1 MADDL
6 KPAREATHAV
16 FNQTPPRVNIDL
28 FQSDPLL
35 DLECSGFP
43 DSVRED
49 LSRVGRFWGSEEARE
64 FGRLANRETPEL
76 ERFDPQGRRINQVAF
91 HPAYH
96 AVMRRSVASG
106 LHCSVWERGGEE
118 EPVRHRARAARLYM
132 TAQTES
138 GHVCPMTMTNASLAS
153 LRHSPDLLTEW
164 GPRLLSRTYD
174 RSFRKPSDKQG
185 VTIGMG
191 MTEKQGGTDVRQNRT
206 QAQATNQGY
215 YRLTGHKWFMSAPM
229 SDAFLVLAQADKGL
243 SCFLMPR
250 ILPDGTENAIRFER
264 LKDKLGNRSNASS
277 EAEFDGAQAWLVGEE
292 GKGVRTII
300 EMVTYTRLDCAT
312 ASTGLMRAGLAEAV
326 HHCRHR
332 HVMGS
337 ELIDKP
343 LMQRV
348 LSDLT
353 LDLAAS
359 VALTF
364 RLAEAFDMQSVRGEE
379 AAYARLMT
387 PVAKYWICKSAQ
399 PFLAETMECLGGN
412 GYVEESI
419 MPRLVREA
427 PVNAIWEGSG
437 NVMALDVL
445 RVLERDENAL
455 PVVLESLREDL
466 GPNGRAA
473 VEVLAA
479 AADVSREDEG
489 SARMLTEQLA
499 LTAAAAALRR
509 DFPPVFADAFIES
522 RLGRPWRATY
532 GMLDRRFNM
541 KALLDYAFPE
551 T

>member
-1 MADDL
+1 MTETMNPGRD
-6 KPAREATHAV
+6 ATHAV
-16 FNQTPPRVNIDL
+16 FNQTPPRINLDL
-28 FQSDPLL
+28 FQTDPLL
-35 DLECSGFP
+35 DLMCAGFADP
-43 DSVRED
+43 IREN
-49 LSRVGRFWGSEEARE
+49 LQQNGRFWGSGEARE
-64 FGRLANRETPEL
+64 FARLANSDLPEL
-76 ERFDPQGRRINQVAF
+76 KRYDAWGRRINEVEF

-96 AVMRRSVASG
+96 ALMRRSVASG

-132 TAQTES
+132 TAQAEC
-138 GHVCPMTMTNASLAS
+138 GHICPMTMTNASIAS
-153 LRHSPDLLTEW
+153 LRHSPDLLSEW

-174 RSFRKPSDKQG
+174 RASRNPAEKQG

-206 QAQATNQGY
+206 HAEPTNQGFH
-215 YRLTGHKWFMSAPM
+215 RLTGHKWFMSAPM
-229 SDAFLVLAQADKGL
+229 SDAFLVLAQTENGL

-250 ILPDGTENAIRFER
+250 FLPDGTANTIRFER

-277 EAEFDGAQAWLVGEE
+277 EAEFDGAHAWMVGEE

-300 EMVTYTRLDCAT
+300 EMVTYTRLDCAV

-332 HVMGS
+332 HVFGS
-337 ELIDKP
+337 ELLDKP

-348 LSDLT
+348 LCDLT
-353 LDLAAS
+353 LDLAAA
-359 VALTF
+359 VALSF
-364 RLAEAFDMQSVRGEE
+364 RLAEAFDLAADRPEEE
-379 AAYARLMT
+379 AFARLMT

-445 RVLERDENAL
+445 RVLGRDPQILAM
-455 PVVLESLREDL
+455 VLESFRQEL
-466 GPNGRAA
+466 GHNGRAA
-473 VEVLAA
+473 VDVLAA
-479 AADVSREDEG
+479 AAEVAMEDEG
-489 SARMLTEQLA
+489 SARVLTEQLA

-509 DFPPVFADAFIES
+509 DFPPVFADAFIET
-522 RLGRPWRATY
+522 RLGRPWRSTY

-541 KALLDYAFPE
+541 RALLDYAFPE
-551 T
+551 P